1 MPKLLR
7 NEWLLWALVA
17 LMFAGMLWGIIAIQM
32 SDVRQ
37 FRSKGVQT
45 RATVVDKFTTRS
57 SSTDSRE
64 YNFSVTF
71 MAGGDNDEPAT
82 IDPETGEFDFGTID
96 VGTFSRAKF
105 TVGGQTYDDT
115 EIGDSVTIYYLP
127 DDTSEAELKS
137 WVDGYNPTVLRVLVW
152 ILVGTAVCCLV
163 AALFAPKTREQPVAE
178 ATFTAEGY

>member
-1 MPKLLR
+1 MPKLIR
-7 NEWLLWALVA
+7 SEWLLWALVA
-17 LMFAGMLWGIIAIQM
+17 LMFAGMLWGIIAIQT
-32 SDVRQ
+32 SEVRQ
-37 FRSKGVQT
+37 FRREGQEA

-64 YNFSVTF
+64 YNFAVTF

-105 TVGGQTYDDT
+105 TVGAQTYGDT
-115 EIGDSVTIYYLP
+115 DIGDTVTIYYLP

-137 WVDGYNPTVLRVLVW
+137 WVDGYNPTFLWALVWVLV
-152 ILVGTAVCCLV
+152 GAAVVCLV
-163 AALFAPKTREQPVAE
+163 AALFAPQTREQPVAE
-178 ATFTAEGY
+178 TTFTAEGY